1 MAYKSEWCHTIEVK
15 GPLSYFFPRGIDIT
29 EDIAKSIVGKPIR
42 DMDGKVIGKIDSI
55 NWETGEW
62 FGRIV
67 VSDSIQETI
76 CENYEKS
83 MEVVVDKEKNDE
95 IQKVQ

>member
-1 MAYKSEWCHTIEVK
+1 MSTTYKSEWCHTVEIK
-15 GPLSYFFPRGIDIT
+15 GYLSYFFPLNIAIT
-29 EDIAKSIVGKPIR
+29 EDIAKSIIDKPIH

-67 VSDSIQETI
+67 VSDSLQETI
-76 CENYEKS
+76 RESYAKS
-83 MEVVVDKEKNDE
+83 MEVVVNEN
-95 IQKVQ
+95 